1 MLQAS
6 LLDEVLNR
14 HAAERRYL
22 ALAAT
27 GLSGT
32 NPVVRWL
39 PGSEPAEPRFLV
51 YSVTKTFI
59 AALFLVLQ
67 ESGELSLD
75 DPLARWLPEV
85 PSADRIALRHLLSHT
100 AGIPDYGGLAAYHDE
115 VRSTPSH
122 AWSFE
127 RYAAETFE
135 KGLLFEPG
143 DGWAYSNPGYM
154 LLKRIAE
161 LVAGRP
167 FARLLTERIVEPL
180 GLRQTTVA
188 ASPADL
194 AGLAPAV
201 STSLTPH
208 GTSVDVR
215 QHYDPAWVSHGVLAS
230 TASDVLR
237 FLSAIFSRRLLA
249 PFSLAEM
256 TRLTKVPVPGSRADP
271 SERPYEWRDPSYGLG
286 LMVDP
291 TAPWGAIYGHNGG
304 GPGYAASAFFA
315 ADLGVIVTVLGSE
328 APGFRPEQVLF
339 EVLDAIAGNAR

>member
-1 MLQAS
+1 MPLGS

-14 HAAERRYL
+14 YAAAPPFL
-22 ALAAT
+22 AIAVTDAPGAA
-27 GLSGT
+27 
-32 NPVVRWL
+32 PAARWL
-39 PGSEPAEPRFLV
+39 PASEPAEPRFLI

-59 AALFLVLQ
+59 AALFLLMQ
-67 ESGELSLD
+67 ESGEVALD
-75 DPLARWLPEV
+75 DTVSLWLPEV
-85 PSADRIALRHLLSHT
+85 PSADRFTLRQLLAHT
-100 AGIPDYGGLAAYHDE
+100 AGIPDYGGLAAYHDA

-180 GLRQTTVA
+180 GLRQTAVA
-188 ASPADL
+188 ASLADL
-194 AGLAPAV
+194 AGLAQAV
-201 STSLTPH
+201 STSLTSD
-208 GTSVDVR
+208 GAGVDVR

-249 PFSLAEM
+249 PSSLAEM

-271 SERPYEWRDPSYGLG
+271 ATRPYEWRDPSYGLG

-291 TAPWGAIYGHNGG
+291 AAPWGAIYGHNGG
-304 GPGYAASAFFA
+304 GPGYSASAFYA
-315 ADLGVIVTVLGSE
+315 SDLGVTVTVLGSE
-328 APGFRPEQVLF
+328 APGFRAEQVLF